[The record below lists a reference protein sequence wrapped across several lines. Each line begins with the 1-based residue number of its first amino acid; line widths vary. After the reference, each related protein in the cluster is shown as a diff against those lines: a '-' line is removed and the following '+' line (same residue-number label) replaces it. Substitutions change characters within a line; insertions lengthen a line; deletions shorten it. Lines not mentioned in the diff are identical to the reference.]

1 MIRFAELQRLDA
13 LAGVIERP
21 HQADCRSCAERIDPC
36 QLPPVVGP
44 RLGPPRRACLACQRL
59 ESPEHPFCKPG
70 ALAFHP
76 ALELFRLAQEESVKE
91 RPAVQR
97 DRGRLV
103 AALQGFVEQAYVA
116 ADDGGVEPQLGGAEE
131 QIGGVQVAAQ
141 GVAGLLQQ
149 VAPVRGVAL
158 GPQVCDELV
167 ATDALLRGGEEGEEG
182 ESLPL
187 GCGPSHRGAVDRD

>member
-76 ALELFRLAQEESVKE
+76 ALELFRVESIAHLRELCVV
-91 RPAVQR
+91 VQIVIQ
-97 DRGRLV
+97 LV
-103 AALQGFVEQAYVA
+103 LVG
-116 ADDGGVEPQLGGAEE
+116 GGVVMLIWCRRLLNRRGLGK
-131 QIGGVQVAAQ
+131 
-141 GVAGLLQQ
+141 
-149 VAPVRGVAL
+149 RSS
-158 GPQVCDELV
+158 VC
-167 ATDALLRGGEEGEEG
+167 
-182 ESLPL
+182 
-187 GCGPSHRGAVDRD
+187 